1 MMKAK
6 ANANRKRAQ
15 SGYALLMVVFMA
27 ALMIIAAAAIQIN
40 FLTQG
45 RREKEEELIWRGQQY
60 ARGVR
65 LFYRKN
71 GRFPTSLDNLIKPG
85 IGVRYMRKAY
95 KEPMNTVD
103 GSWRLLYVGPAGQ
116 IIGSVKANPGGSI
129 FPAAPA
135 PGGAQAG
142 AATAPQGSAGG
153 NAGDATSSGTAPGQ
167 AQPPGSPQ
175 TANTSSQQPSAFG
188 TDGTIIGGNIIGV
201 ASKINQTSIKV
212 YDSGTTYR
220 AWEFIYNP
228 SKDVTTIGQTGV
240 VVGTPNNQAPGANP
254 ASGTMPGSPNPL
266 VNPPPQNPPPNPP
279 PQNPQ

>member
-1 MMKAK
+1 MMKSKAK
-6 ANANRKRAQ
+6 ANRKRAQ

-27 ALMIIAAAAIQIN
+27 ALMIITAAAIQIN

-45 RREKEEELIWRGQQY
+45 RREKEDELIWRGQQY

-71 GRFPTSLDNLIKPG
+71 GRFPTSLDDLIKPG

-142 AATAPQGSAGG
+142 TTAAPQGSTGG
-153 NAGDATSSGTAPGQ
+153 NAGGEGSSGTTTGQ
-167 AQPPGSPQ
+167 AQPAGSGSPQ

-188 TDGTIIGGNIIGV
+188 TDGTIIGGRIIGV
-201 ASKINQTSIKV
+201 ASKINRSSIKI

-240 VVGTPNNQAPGANP
+240 VVGTPNNKAPGTNP
-254 ASGTMPGSPNPL
+254 ASGTMPGSQNPTP
-266 VNPPPQNPPPNPP
+266 NPPPQNPPP
-279 PQNPQ
+279 QNPQ